1 MNNTTLKNLLI
12 EYDKKKIRA
21 EEMAQ
26 REKQK
31 IYDEFPALSEID
43 HKLSSLA
50 LSTMKELTLNQ
61 NEKLLKDF
69 NQKIEELKKEKE
81 K

>member
-50 LSTMKELTLNQ
+50 LSTMK
-61 NEKLLKDF
+61 
-69 NQKIEELKKEKE
+69 
-81 K
+81 